1 MKKKKGHLGLS
12 NSFHYTLMVLPGYI
26 WLFMFSIVPMVGIV
40 MAFQDYNPSK
50 GWFGSPWVGMKWFK
64 YLTVIPDAKRALVN
78 TLIIAIAKVILN
90 IIIPLVF
97 ALLLNEVKNMKFKKT
112 VQTIVYL
119 PHFVSWVIL
128 ANIITNILGANGI
141 FNTVRSAFGATD
153 TVLPM
158 TIPGIFRQLLIG
170 TDVWKEFGYNAVIY
184 LAALTGISPSL
195 YEAAA
200 EDGLV
205 TVYPIGPNV
214 KSYNL
219 IMGDSAF
226 WNSFWIS
233 IKRVV
238 IGTVWTMVVL
248 IMMSYPLAKSKTEYK
263 PRNVLMWILVFC
275 MLFNGGTIPW
285 FITVKNYGM
294 IDTMA
299 ALVLAGSVPVF
310 NVLLMMN
317 FFRGIPGDLEE
328 AARVDGAGPWR
339 ILWQIVVPCSKPVIA
354 TIVLFTSV
362 GYWNEYF
369 QGLVLMNKETN
380 YPLQTYIRQISV
392 QIPVGVTLTAEQYQ
406 QLAQNSNKS
415 LEAAK
420 VFIALVPMLIVY
432 PFLQKYFVTG
442 ITLGAVKE

>member
-200 EDGLV
+200 IDGASRWKRVWHITIPGLV
-205 TVYPIGPNV
+205 P
-214 KSYNL
+214 
-219 IMGDSAF
+219 
-226 WNSFWIS
+226 
-233 IKRVV
+233 
-238 IGTVWTMVVL
+238 
-248 IMMSYPLAKSKTEYK
+248 
-263 PRNVLMWILVFC
+263 
-275 MLFNGGTIPW
+275 
-285 FITVKNYGM
+285 
-294 IDTMA
+294 
-299 ALVLAGSVPVF
+299 
-310 NVLLMMN
+310 
-317 FFRGIPGDLEE
+317 
-328 AARVDGAGPWR
+328 
-339 ILWQIVVPCSKPVIA
+339 
-354 TIVLFTSV
+354 TIVLLTTLAMGNVLNAGFDQVFNMTTSWLLKLV
-362 GYWNEYF
+362 ISLIHMYTV
-369 QGLVLMNKETN
+369 LVLQTCSSRWLLQQVSLNLLSASCWLLLLMFVLTSLLITRFSKEGRN
-380 YPLQTYIRQISV
+380 YDRKQEFWQQSV
-392 QIPVGVTLTAEQYQ
+392 
-406 QLAQNSNKS
+406 
-415 LEAAK
+415 
-420 VFIALVPMLIVY
+420 
-432 PFLQKYFVTG
+432 
-442 ITLGAVKE
+442 

>member
-1 MKKKKGHLGLS
+1 M
-12 NSFHYTLMVLPGYI
+12 I
-26 WLFMFSIVPMVGIV
+26 E
-40 MAFQDYNPSK
+40 SK
-50 GWFGSPWVGMKWFK
+50 SFGSKAF
-64 YLTVIPDAKRALVN
+64 
-78 TLIIAIAKVILN
+78 KVIN
-90 IIIPLVF
+90 AIILILLAFSCFYPLWYTF
-97 ALLLNEVKNMKFKKT
+97 C
-112 VQTIVYL
+112 
-119 PHFVSWVIL
+119 VS
-128 ANIITNILGANGI
+128 
-141 FNTVRSAFGATD
+141 
-153 TVLPM
+153 
-158 TIPGIFRQLLIG
+158 
-170 TDVWKEFGYNAVIY
+170 
-184 LAALTGISPSL
+184 ISSK
-195 YEAAA
+195 AAA
-200 EDGLV
+200 EGGLV

-214 KSYNL
+214 KSYSL

-285 FITVKNYGM
+285 FI
-294 IDTMA
+294 
-299 ALVLAGSVPVF
+299 
-310 NVLLMMN
+310 VLLMMN
-317 FFRGIPGDLEE
+317 FFRGIPGDLEV

>member
-1 MKKKKGHLGLS
+1 M
-12 NSFHYTLMVLPGYI
+12 I
-26 WLFMFSIVPMVGIV
+26 E
-40 MAFQDYNPSK
+40 SK
-50 GWFGSPWVGMKWFK
+50 SFGS
-64 YLTVIPDAKRALVN
+64 RAF
-78 TLIIAIAKVILN
+78 KVIN
-90 IIIPLVF
+90 AIILILLAFSCFYPLWYTF
-97 ALLLNEVKNMKFKKT
+97 C
-112 VQTIVYL
+112 
-119 PHFVSWVIL
+119 VS
-128 ANIITNILGANGI
+128 
-141 FNTVRSAFGATD
+141 
-153 TVLPM
+153 
-158 TIPGIFRQLLIG
+158 
-170 TDVWKEFGYNAVIY
+170 
-184 LAALTGISPSL
+184 ISSK
-195 YEAAA
+195 AAA
-200 EDGLV
+200 EGGLV
-205 TVYPIGPNV
+205 TIYPIGSNV
-214 KSYNL
+214 KSYSL

-238 IGTVWTMVVL
+238 IGTIWTMVVL

-369 QGLVLMNKETN
+369 QGLVLLNKETN

>member
-128 ANIITNILGANGI
+128 ANIIINILGANGI

-200 EDGLV
+200 IDGASRWKRVWHITIPGLV
-205 TVYPIGPNV
+205 P
-214 KSYNL
+214 
-219 IMGDSAF
+219 
-226 WNSFWIS
+226 
-233 IKRVV
+233 
-238 IGTVWTMVVL
+238 
-248 IMMSYPLAKSKTEYK
+248 
-263 PRNVLMWILVFC
+263 
-275 MLFNGGTIPW
+275 
-285 FITVKNYGM
+285 
-294 IDTMA
+294 
-299 ALVLAGSVPVF
+299 
-310 NVLLMMN
+310 
-317 FFRGIPGDLEE
+317 
-328 AARVDGAGPWR
+328 
-339 ILWQIVVPCSKPVIA
+339 
-354 TIVLFTSV
+354 TIVLLTTLAMGNVLNAGFDQV
-362 GYWNEYF
+362 FNMYN
-369 QGLVLMNKETN
+369 QLVIETGDIID
-380 YPLQTYIRQISV
+380 TY
-392 QIPVGVTLTAEQYQ
+392 
-406 QLAQNSNKS
+406 
-415 LEAAK
+415 
-420 VFIALVPMLIVY
+420 VY
-432 PFLQKYFVTG
+432 RVG
-442 ITLGAVKE
+442 ITNMQFSLATAAGLFKSVVSFVLVVTSYVCAYKFADYKIF